1 MNTRSATSCDC
12 LALLRRSGHMHMYG
26 ARDMGQNEQHHT
38 RYLWKMGIETVWR
51 GADWRGGNLVC
62 GHSPAAPGD
71 KECHHA

>member
-1 MNTRSATSCDC
+1 
-12 LALLRRSGHMHMYG
+12 MHMYG